1 MDIELL
7 SAAISKSKVQES
19 AGIALMKISM
29 NNEKKVASQMT
40 DMIKN
45 VAVDPNLGQNLDAM
59 A

>member
-7 SAAISKSKVQES
+7 SAAISKSNVQES
-19 AGIALMKISM
+19 AGVALMKISM
-29 NNEKKVASQMT
+29 NNEKEVASQMT

>member
-1 MDIELL
+1 M
-7 SAAISKSKVQES
+7 QES
-19 AGIALMKISM
+19 AGLALMKISM
-29 NNEKKVASQMT
+29 NNEKEVASQMT